1 MADSES
7 DSDSESDYQEP
18 EEIPVFRAVAEFDV
32 EALRRELAAG
42 ADPNLVNPQSDFS
55 LMYYAL
61 RWRSAY
67 PAELI
72 RERIACISVLLEA
85 GARII
90 APHDPDG
97 FDGMT
102 PLHLAVGVTSPAY
115 QAVIAFL
122 IKSGADVNATTPLG
136 SRSISVL
143 AEAAERGTAATV
155 RRLISAG
162 AVDLDGALRAAIE
175 NGKHRNCAPLL
186 RAGAVRPARYTA
198 RGPGH
203 EPRGYSETCDYM
215 RKIRAA
221 GGYKKY
227 EHAHRQRL
235 VAMFAPKFPHLPADM
250 LGRVL
255 EFVFDVGGH

>member
-1 MADSES
+1 MASS
-7 DSDSESDYQEP
+7 DSDSDSASYFDSDDDPTPAIFE
-18 EEIPVFRAVAEFDV
+18 AVLAFDV
-32 EALRRELAAG
+32 EALQRELAAG
-42 ADPNLVNPQSDFS
+42 VDPNLLNPLADLS

-61 RWRSAY
+61 RWNSSSLTVTEDDIQDR
-67 PAELI
+67 L
-72 RERIACISVLLEA
+72 ACISVLLEA

-143 AEAAERGTAATV
+143 AEAAACGTAATV

-162 AVDLDGALRAAIE
+162 AVDFDGALRAAIE

-186 RAGAVRPARYTA
+186 RAGASLPPHITGTNHMPTRAYI
-198 RGPGH
+198 
-203 EPRGYSETCDYM
+203 E
-215 RKIRAA
+215 KIRAA
-221 GGYKKY
+221 GGYKAY
-227 EHAHRQRL
+227 EKAHRQRL
-235 VAMFAPKFPHLPADM
+235 VAMFLAIFPTLPVEM

-255 EFVFDVGGH
+255 EFTWDIGGH